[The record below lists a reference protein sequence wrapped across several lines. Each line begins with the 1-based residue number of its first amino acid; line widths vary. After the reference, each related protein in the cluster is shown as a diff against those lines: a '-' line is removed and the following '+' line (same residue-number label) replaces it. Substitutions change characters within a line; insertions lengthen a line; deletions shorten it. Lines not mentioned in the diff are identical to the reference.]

1 MSRIDLVVPD
11 IGNAH
16 DVDVVDVLVKPGDVI
31 EVDAPLVTLE
41 TDKASMDVPSASA
54 GTVAEV
60 LLKRGDKASAGTVIA
75 RLDTNAA
82 GAGAAAGTGA
92 GDSQADAT
100 FTESFDADELERTVT
115 QPVLKHP
122 AFSGNGAANGPFAA
136 DEEAIFEAEPFAP
149 HPTAPQASPA
159 AVASSPPSQTAG
171 TASHSQATA
180 PTQTASA
187 AQTATAQSA
196 TAPQTAAPAQSASAP
211 HTTAAAQFA
220 TAAQT
225 PTAQTAT
232 SAPTGSAPAAASQA
246 APAEARA
253 PSAAPDS
260 PAADA
265 PLSARNES
273 AGDTVRMP
281 IPDLS
286 RIRGESDF
294 NRSTQLL
301 VLGSGPG
308 GYTAAFRAADL
319 GLQVTLVERWS
330 SLGGVCLNV
339 GCIPSKA
346 LLHAAKVIEDAEA
359 MSEHGI
365 AFGAPALDLD
375 RLREWKGSVVKKLT
389 GGLTMLAK
397 QRKVTVVQGTGRF
410 VSPNVIEV
418 MSNSG
423 SERIRFDQCIIAVG
437 SEAIKLPGLPND
449 PRIMDS
455 TDALELPEFSGGLLV
470 VGGGIIGLEMACV
483 YDALGG
489 RVSVVELTPQLIPG
503 CDPDLVRPLERRIRG
518 RYEQILLGTKVTK
531 VETLMEGL
539 RVSFEGEK
547 APEPTVYD
555 RILVA
560 VGRVPNGKQIAAD
573 AAGVKVTD
581 RGFIP
586 VDKQM
591 RTNVPHIFAIGD
603 VASNPMLAHKAM
615 HEAKVAAE
623 VAAGEKAAFDARV
636 IPSVAYTDPEIAW
649 VGLTEIEAK
658 AKNIPYKKGSFPW
671 VASGR
676 SLSLG
681 RDEGF
686 TKMLFDPETHRVLGG
701 GIVGTNAG
709 DLISEIALAIETGCD
724 AADVGLTIHPHPTL
738 SETVAAAA
746 DAFEGTLTDL
756 FIPKK

>member
-1 MSRIDLVVPD
+1 MSRVDLIVPD

-31 EVDAPLVTLE
+31 EVDSPLVTLE
-41 TDKASMDVPSASA
+41 TDKASMDVPSTSA

-75 RLDTNAA
+75 RIEPSAA
-82 GAGAAAGTGA
+82 GVGASAATPSA
-92 GDSQADAT
+92 STDASSDVT

-115 QPVLKHP
+115 QPVLKQPFP
-122 AFSGNGAANGPFAA
+122 AGNGAAGVPHAA
-136 DEEAIFEAEPFAP
+136 SEEEAVFEAEPFAP
-149 HPTAPQASPA
+149 GPAPAPQGGAAPVASPA
-159 AVASSPPSQTAG
+159 VAV
-171 TASHSQATA
+171 
-180 PTQTASA
+180 TQTAP
-187 AQTATAQSA
+187 AQV
-196 TAPQTAAPAQSASAP
+196 APAPAQA
-211 HTTAAAQFA
+211 F
-220 TAAQT
+220 
-225 PTAQTAT
+225 
-232 SAPTGSAPAAASQA
+232 
-246 APAEARA
+246 A
-253 PSAAPDS
+253 PSDSS
-260 PAADA
+260 PATE
-265 PLSARNES
+265 PELSARHES

-286 RIRGESDF
+286 KLRAENDF

-389 GGLTMLAK
+389 GGLSMLAK
-397 QRKVTVVQGTGRF
+397 QRKVAVVQGTGRF
-410 VSPNVIEV
+410 VSPNIIEV

-437 SEAIKLPGLPND
+437 SEPIRLPGLPND

-503 CDPDLVRPLERRIRG
+503 CDPDLVRPLERRIRS

-531 VETLMEGL
+531 VEPLLDGV
-539 RVSFEGEK
+539 RVTFEGEK
-547 APEPTVYD
+547 APEPTMFD
-555 RILVA
+555 RLLVA
-560 VGRVPNGKQIAAD
+560 VGRVPNGKTIAAD

-623 VAAGEKAAFDARV
+623 VAAGEKSVFDARV

-658 AKNIPYKKGSFPW
+658 AKNIPYKKGTFPW

-756 FIPKK
+756 YIPKK